1 MLLGFSP
8 HGPRT
13 SKNASKLGN
22 IYFMHRDRRCIECGG
37 LEEFLY
43 EMNWKPVYYCA
54 TCDRETT
61 ASGSELVGPDVRFEE
76 EAGE

>member
-1 MLLGFSP
+1 ML
-8 HGPRT
+8 
-13 SKNASKLGN
+13 K
-22 IYFMHRDRRCIECGG
+22 DRRCSRCGG
-37 LEEFLY
+37 LDEFLY

-61 ASGSELVGPDVRFEE
+61 AGSELIGPDERMAE